1 MRGRRRARA
10 RDRSVRPTTCRL
22 PSHPAQ
28 AQGKRRHLSPDP
40 SRYYNPAVARAERD
54 YSIEDHG
61 AERVLRVDDR
71 EYRTYYSARLLEMLI
86 ERKGLDRAPLY
97 LPFKT
102 TRGHHFLG
110 PLFRYLSGRG
120 ARSLRVLEVGC
131 SFGHNTEYLEEQ
143 PLVAEI
149 HAFDVDPDFVAMT
162 RAKVDELGL
171 RKVRQALALTDE
183 ATTRL
188 PFGGGAFDVVL
199 AVGVIEH
206 LPPRG
211 RHRHVDEYYR
221 VLAPGGHIAILAAG
235 RAGVRIRA
243 PVPPAIPRRDLR
255 RLRSARGVA

>member
-10 RDRSVRPTTCRL
+10 RDLSVRPTKCRL

-110 PLFRYLSGRG
+110 PLFRYLSSRG
-120 ARSLRVLEVGC
+120 AGSSTSSSGTGSSISGEPKP
-131 SFGHNTEYLEEQ
+131 S
-143 PLVAEI
+143 A
-149 HAFDVDPDFVAMT
+149 
-162 RAKVDELGL
+162 
-171 RKVRQALALTDE
+171 
-183 ATTRL
+183 
-188 PFGGGAFDVVL
+188 GAIP
-199 AVGVIEH
+199 AAAA
-206 LPPRG
+206 RTSS
-211 RHRHVDEYYR
+211 
-221 VLAPGGHIAILAAG
+221 AAG
-235 RAGVRIRA
+235 RSSSY
-243 PVPPAIPRRDLR
+243 PQPQWLR
-255 RLRSARGVA
+255 RRVATAGLPTRFS